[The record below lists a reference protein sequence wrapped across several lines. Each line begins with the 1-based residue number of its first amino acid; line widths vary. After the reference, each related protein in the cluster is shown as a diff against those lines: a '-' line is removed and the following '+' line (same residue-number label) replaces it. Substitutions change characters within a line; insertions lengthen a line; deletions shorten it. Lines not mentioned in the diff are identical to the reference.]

1 MVTGPFF
8 DISNIWPSM
17 VPSITGNDFKDV
29 ISKVSDTRGHLE
41 LNIAYIKKRP
51 RGETEDPMRLRIPQ
65 TRLF

>member
-8 DISNIWPSM
+8 DISNIWLSM

-41 LNIAYIKKRP
+41 LSIAFIKKRP
-51 RGETEDPMRLRIPQ
+51 RVHLEDSVGL
-65 TRLF
+65 